1 MGETSPNGKGRGFQ
15 AIQKEREDGGR
26 SGQRG
31 EDVTLSNY
39 LFHIMEKRAWSVQAP
54 SSATVH
60 YREASPSV
68 RASGFALRVPCTHG
82 IFCTVFCLDDRILLF
97 VRVRSLEAGDGTRIR
112 SIIWL
117 RYIRLID
124 QDFI

>member
-1 MGETSPNGKGRGFQ
+1 MGETSPNGKERGFQ

-68 RASGFALRVPCTHG
+68 RASGFALR
-82 IFCTVFCLDDRILLF
+82 ILPEKGSLYTWYILHSVLF
-97 VRVRSLEAGDGTRIR
+97 R
-112 SIIWL
+112 
-117 RYIRLID
+117 
-124 QDFI
+124 